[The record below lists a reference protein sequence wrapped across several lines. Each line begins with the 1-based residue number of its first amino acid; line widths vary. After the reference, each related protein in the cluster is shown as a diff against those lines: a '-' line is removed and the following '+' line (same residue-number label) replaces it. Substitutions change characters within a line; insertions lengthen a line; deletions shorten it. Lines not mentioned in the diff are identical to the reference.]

1 MIRCQKCGYTN
12 QSSAK
17 KCIKCQSS
25 LADDAGQK
33 GKGMD
38 TSIDLKFNPVPQPN
52 KDDKKTIHRIVP
64 SSKPCQLIALSEDE
78 KEVRAIPIK
87 GETVNLNRDFLDPEN
102 TSISR
107 KGHASLQFKDGSWY
121 VDNVTEL
128 KTTFIQVNR
137 PHKLSDGDIILLG
150 DSLYKFKENS

>member
-12 QSSAK
+12 QANAK
-17 KCIKCQSS
+17 KCIKCQNS
-25 LADDAGQK
+25 LVDDASSK

-38 TSIDLKFNPVPQPN
+38 TSIDLKFNPVPATN
-52 KDDKKTIHRIVP
+52 KDNKKTIHRIVP

-78 KEVRAIPIK
+78 KEGRAIPIK
-87 GETVNLNRDFLDPEN
+87 GETVMLNRELLDSEN

-107 KGHASLQFKDGSWY
+107 KGHASLIFKDGAWY

-137 PHKLSDGDIILLG
+137 PYKLADGDVILLG
-150 DSLYKFKENS
+150 DSLFKFKENI